1 MVGGTKI
8 KYQSVRGG
16 PEGLYTAGRTSLR
29 RAGEDPP
36 LWGIIFGSGKNREQ
50 IECWRRIN

>member
-29 RAGEDPP
+29 RTGEDPP
-36 LWGIIFGSGKNREQ
+36 LWGIIFGIGKNREQ
-50 IECWRRIN
+50 IEC